1 MTWNSKLASALATVA
16 FAGAIPVTSAAQ
28 QKPPQTSTTAK
39 SQLVE
44 HVAQGSIV
52 TMTDTSMVVRVKKGK
67 DLTLALNGDTEKIGD
82 IGSGKRVTVHYRNVK
97 GQPVATSIQ
106 QSVTPQDTAAAKSKN
121 N

>member
-1 MTWNSKLASALATVA
+1 MTWNSKLASAVATVA
-16 FAGAIPVTSAAQ
+16 LAGALPMTSAAQ
-28 QKPPQTSTTAK
+28 QKPAQASTTAK

-44 HVAQGSIV
+44 HVTQGSIV

-67 DLTLALNGDTEKIGD
+67 DLTLALNGDTEKVGD

-97 GQPVATSIQ
+97 GQQVATSIQ